1 MQYIDTHAHVFSHQ
15 ATFLPTARYRP
26 DYTVTIEDYIQQLD
40 KHGFN
45 QGVLIQPSFL
55 GTDNSYMLAALSAYP
70 NRLKGVA
77 VLGNQTDTAT
87 LRALEQQGIVGIRL
101 NLFGLP
107 CPDLTLPE
115 WHSFLTRLAAIHW
128 QIEIHA
134 PTAYLVQ
141 LLPMLKPYA
150 IDMVIDHFGRFD
162 GDKGVDDPDYQTLL
176 TLLNPAQHWVKVS
189 GYYRLGSNTL
199 SESSLIGKTG
209 KQNATEAFASLVQCG
224 MQNRLVWGSDWP
236 HTQNERE
243 MSFDKALSAFKDIVN
258 DEALYNQILTKNNAA
273 LFGF

>member
-55 GTDNSYMLAALSAYP
+55 GTDNSYMLAALAAHP
-70 NRLKGVA
+70 KRLKGVA
-77 VLGNQTDTAT
+77 VLDNTTDMAIMQV
-87 LRALEQQGIVGIRL
+87 LDKQGIVGIRL

-115 WHSFLTRLAAIHW
+115 WHSFLTRLADIHW
-128 QIEIHA
+128 QVELHA
-134 PTAYLVQ
+134 PSAYLVQ

-150 IDMVIDHFGRFD
+150 LDVVIDHFGRFD
-162 GDKGVDDPDYQTLL
+162 GDKGVADPDFQMLL
-176 TLLNPAQHWVKVS
+176 AILDATQHWVKVS
-189 GYYRLGSNTL
+189 GYYRLGEKNAAKNT
-199 SESSLIGKTG
+199 GM
-209 KQNATEAFASLVQCG
+209 QNAKEAFDLLLQCG
-224 MQNRLVWGSDWP
+224 MQNRLIWGSDWP
-236 HTQNERE
+236 HTQNESD
-243 MSFDKALSAFKDIVN
+243 MSFDKALNAFKDIVN

-273 LFGF
+273 LFRF